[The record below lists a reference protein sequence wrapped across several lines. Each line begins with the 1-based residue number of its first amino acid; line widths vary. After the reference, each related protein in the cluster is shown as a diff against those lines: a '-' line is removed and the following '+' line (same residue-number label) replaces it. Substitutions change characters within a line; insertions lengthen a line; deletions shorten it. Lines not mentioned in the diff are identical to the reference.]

1 MTVEAKIK
9 SLLESRKVSKGEN
22 LDEASHVGVAS
33 KASTPKTAG
42 DTTKPKQGSSQ
53 DADVDAYGEY
63 EAGSKIS
70 ADMSKDTTLN
80 ASEGGDKTTKPRQG
94 DSKEATCD
102 DLDGNKNGK
111 IASSKASKD
120 SSMKPVVGG
129 DKTNDMQGDS
139 RKATYKEVDFTK
151 ESIDAQLNDIFGED
165 LTEEFKQKATEI
177 FESVV
182 IARVNSEILK
192 LEERLEEEYDE
203 KVVSVKEE
211 LAEKIDNYLN
221 YIVEEWMEENTIA
234 IESGIKSE
242 LTDDFMEG
250 LKNLFK
256 EHYIEIP
263 DEKVDV
269 IESMAEQIDSIK
281 QELNEAVN
289 KNIEFAN
296 MLTENKRNE
305 VFSEVSQG
313 LVKTDVERFEKLIE
327 GIEFNNESIF
337 REKLKVIK
345 ESNFNKELYE
355 SPEENL
361 DVGDSVIT
369 DDRISKYAQAISN
382 YKN

>member
-22 LDEASHVGVAS
+22 LNEASHVGVAS

-120 SSMKPVVGG
+120 SSINPVVGG

-242 LTDDFMEG
+242 LTNDFMEG

-296 MLTENKRNE
+296 MLTENKRND

>member
-313 LVKTDVERFEKLIE
+313 LVKTDVERFGKLIE